1 MSRRRTS
8 FKRAALSLLCVVLGL
23 VLAMML
29 SVTVYF
35 QHLLNQINYVDPND
49 APQLSQEELDAILA
63 NEADD
68 GDSDAPSMNAEDVE
82 FAEHSTQIGG
92 KGSGIVNILLIGQ
105 DRREGEGRARSDSM
119 ILCTF
124 NKQAKTLTM
133 TSFLRD
139 LYVQIPGYQDNRI
152 NAAYAAGG
160 MSLLDKTLEENFG
173 IQIDGNVEVDFSQ
186 FAYIINLLG
195 GVEIELRQDEA
206 NFINVETGS
215 ALSAGVQLLNG
226 DQALA
231 YSRIRK
237 LDADG
242 DFSRT
247 NRQRKVLNALLDTYK
262 NSSLTTILSLLDD
275 ILPMITTDLSD
286 IKIIAYAT
294 ELFPMLADATLVS
307 QRIPADGTYQNRMI
321 NGMAVLVADMDASRE
336 LLQQTLLGTSG

>member
-8 FKRAALSLLCVVLGL
+8 FKRAMLSLLCIVLGII
-23 VLAMML
+23 LAMML

-35 QHLLNQINYVDPND
+35 QYLLNQINYVDPD
-49 APQLSQEELDAILA
+49 DTATLSQEELNNLLA
-63 NEADD
+63 EEEED

-82 FAEHSTQIGG
+82 FEDHTTQIGG
-92 KGSGIVNILLIGQ
+92 RGSGIVNILLIGQ
-105 DRREGEGRARSDSM
+105 DRREGESRARSDSM

-124 NKQAKTLTM
+124 NKNTKTLTM

-160 MSLLDKTLEENFG
+160 MSLLNKTLEENFG
-173 IQIDGNVEVDFSQ
+173 IQVDGNVEVDFNQ
-186 FAYIINLLG
+186 FADIVDLLG
-195 GVEIELRQDEA
+195 GVSIELRQDEA
-206 NFINVETGS
+206 NVINNETGS
-215 ALSAGVQLLNG
+215 ALSSGAQLLNG

-231 YSRIRK
+231 YARIRK

-247 NRQRKVLNALLDTYK
+247 SRQRKVINALLDAYK

-286 IKIIAYAT
+286 VKIIAYAT
-294 ELFPMLADATLVS
+294 ELFPMLSEATIVS
-307 QRIPADGTYQNRMI
+307 QRIPADGTYEGRMI
-321 NGMAVLVADMDASRE
+321 SGMSVLVADMDASRQ
-336 LLQQTLLGTSG
+336 LLEQTLLGK